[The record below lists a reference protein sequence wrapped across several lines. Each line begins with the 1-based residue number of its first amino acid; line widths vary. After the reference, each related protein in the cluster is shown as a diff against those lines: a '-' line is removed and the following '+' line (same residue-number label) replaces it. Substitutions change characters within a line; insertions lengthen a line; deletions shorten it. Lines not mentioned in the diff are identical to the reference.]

1 MLDKKRCMNRE
12 TLTEQEKERGAAAK
26 KLKGSLESS
35 ELRCFG
41 FVDFTFVCI
50 SYNHFQII
58 GITYIHCTYLT
69 FIQVSE
75 INYNNYTSFNGARTK
90 TIPYCIERNILQTP
104 DTRLQSLLKVG
115 SIRQLHDKNESIS
128 MMTKQF

>member
-1 MLDKKRCMNRE
+1 MLDKKKMDESRNTDRPRE
-12 TLTEQEKERGAAAK
+12 RERSSK

-35 ELRCFG
+35 ELLCFG

-58 GITYIHCTYLT
+58 GITYIHCTHLT

-75 INYNNYTSFNGARTK
+75 INYNN
-90 TIPYCIERNILQTP
+90 
-104 DTRLQSLLKVG
+104 
-115 SIRQLHDKNESIS
+115 
-128 MMTKQF
+128 